1 MERAGPIQNRPLIL
15 VALLLGT
22 FLTAMEATVVSTA
35 MPTIIGDL
43 HGLNLYAWVFSIYL
57 LTSTATVPLYGRLA
71 DMVGRKPVFLSGI
84 GLFLLGSALS
94 GLSQNMPELIFFR
107 ALQGLGAGAVQP
119 TVFTIL
125 GDLYTLTERARIQGL
140 FSAIW
145 GTSSVAGPAL
155 GAFITITVGWRWVFY
170 VNVPFGTVAAVLL
183 WRTLHETRRSRQ
195 HTLDYLGAATLTSG
209 IALLLYGLL
218 GGTHGNVLPPAIIL
232 SLLLL
237 AAFVVIELRAKEPV
251 LPLGMFREPFIAVP
265 CLAGL
270 LIGAVQFGVSAYV
283 PLFVQGVQLGT
294 AGDAGKALVPLSIGW
309 PLAGFVSPRLLIRFG
324 FRPVAILGT
333 ALIGIGTSVLLAY
346 GLHTA
351 LPLIVANLFVLGM
364 GLGFSSNAFLL
375 GAQNSVGWE
384 RRGVVTASIQFTRT
398 MGGTV
403 GIALLG
409 AVLNARLAATLR
421 AAGTADV
428 NAVLNPAVRSALPA
442 AVLRVVQ
449 NGLAAGLHQIYLLL
463 AIAAV
468 AGFAVACFYPKGRAT
483 EGAPQSP
490 SPTSGEATVG
500 RRQPEAATR
509 DVEEIAR

>member
-1 MERAGPIQNRPLIL
+1 MQRAAPTPNRSLIL

-43 HGLNLYAWVFSIYL
+43 HGLNLYAWVFSAYL

-71 DMVGRKPVFLSGI
+71 DMVGRKPVFMSGI
-84 GLFLLGSALS
+84 ALFLLGSALS
-94 GLSQNMPELIFFR
+94 GLSQNMPELIVFR

-140 FSAIW
+140 FSAVW

-155 GAFITITVGWRWVFY
+155 GALITVTIGWRWVFY
-170 VNVPFGTVAAVLL
+170 VNVPFGAVAALLL
-183 WRTLHETRRSRQ
+183 WRTLHEARPSRQ
-195 HTLDYLGAATLTSG
+195 HTLDYAGAATLTGG
-209 IALLLYGLL
+209 IALLLFGLL
-218 GGTHGNVLPPAIIL
+218 GGSHGQILPAAIIL
-232 SLLLL
+232 ALLLL
-237 AAFVVIELRAKEPV
+237 AAFILVELRAREPV

-270 LIGAVQFGVSAYV
+270 FLGAVQFGLSSYI

-294 AGDAGKALVPLSIGW
+294 AGDAGKVLAPLSLGW

-333 ALIGIGTSVLLAY
+333 ALIAVGTAALLTY
-346 GLHTA
+346 GLQTP
-351 LPLIVANLFVLGM
+351 LLLIVPNLFLLGM

-375 GAQNSVGWE
+375 GAQNAVGWE
-384 RRGVVTASIQFTRT
+384 RRGVVTASVQFTRT

-409 AVLNARLAATLR
+409 AVLNARLAITLR
-421 AAGTADV
+421 AAGTTDV
-428 NAVLNPAVRSALPA
+428 NAVLNPSVRNGLPPALLQI
-442 AVLRVVQ
+442 VR
-449 NGLAAGLHQIYLLL
+449 NGLAGGLQQIYLLL
-463 AIAAV
+463 ALAALVGFGVACFFPKGHGEGATPAQVAAPGQRQPDAV
-468 AGFAVACFYPKGRAT
+468 AGG
-483 EGAPQSP
+483 
-490 SPTSGEATVG
+490 
-500 RRQPEAATR
+500 
-509 DVEEIAR
+509 VEEIAR

>member
-1 MERAGPIQNRPLIL
+1 MERTSPTQNRSVILI
-15 VALLLGT
+15 ALLLGT

-71 DMVGRKPVFLSGI
+71 DMVGRKPVFMAGI

-94 GLSQNMPELIFFR
+94 GLSQSMPELIFFR

-125 GDLYTLTERARIQGL
+125 GDLYTLSERARVQGL

-155 GAFITITVGWRWVFY
+155 GAFITVTVGWRWVFY
-170 VNVPFGTVAAVLL
+170 VNVPFGTIAAFLI
-183 WRTLHETRRSRQ
+183 WRSLHEVRRSRK
-195 HTLDYLGAATLTSG
+195 HTLDYAGAATLTSG
-209 IALLLYGLL
+209 ISLLLFGLL
-218 GGTHGNVLPPAIIL
+218 GGSQGSILWPAIIL
-232 SLLLL
+232 AFVLL
-237 AAFVVIELRAKEPV
+237 ATFVWIELGAKEPV

-270 LIGAVQFGVSAYV
+270 LTGVVQFGVSSYV

-294 AGDAGKALVPLSIGW
+294 AGDAGKALAPLSLGW

-333 ALIGIGTSVLLAY
+333 ALIGAGTAVLLVY
-346 GLHTA
+346 GLHTP

-384 RRGVVTASIQFTRT
+384 RRGVVTASVQFTRT

-409 AVLNARLAATLR
+409 AVLNAHLASTLR
-421 AAGTADV
+421 TAGAADV
-428 NAVLNPAVRSALPA
+428 NAVLNPSVRSSLPP
-442 AVLRVVQ
+442 AVIHIIQ
-449 NGLAAGLHQIYLLL
+449 SGLAAGLHMVYLLL

-468 AGFAVACFYPKGRAT
+468 GGFAVACFYPKGGGMTAANGT
-483 EGAPQSP
+483 AVPEGRPVASTPDHP
-490 SPTSGEATVG
+490 SEPVA
-500 RRQPEAATR
+500 
-509 DVEEIAR
+509 VE

>member
-1 MERAGPIQNRPLIL
+1 MERGSPVPNRSFIL

-71 DMVGRKPVFLSGI
+71 DMVGRKPVFMCGI
-84 GLFLLGSALS
+84 GIFLLGSALS
-94 GLSQNMPELIFFR
+94 GLAQSMPELIFFR
-107 ALQGLGAGAVQP
+107 AVQGLGAGAVQP

-125 GDLYTLTERARIQGL
+125 GDLYSLTERARIQGL

-145 GTSSVAGPAL
+145 GTASVAGPAL
-155 GAFITITVGWRWVFY
+155 GAFITVSIGWRWVFY

-183 WRTLHETRRSRQ
+183 WRTLHEARQGRQ
-195 HTLDYLGAATLTSG
+195 HTLDYAGAATLTSG
-209 IALLLYGLL
+209 IAVLLFGLL
-218 GGTHGNVLPPAIIL
+218 GGSHGNVFPPAIVL
-232 SLLLL
+232 AFLLL
-237 AAFVVIELRAKEPV
+237 AAFVLIELRAREPV
-251 LPLGMFREPFIAVP
+251 LPLGMFREPFIAIP

-270 LIGAVQFGVSAYV
+270 LIGAVQFGVSSYV

-294 AGDAGKALVPLSIGW
+294 AGDAGKALAPLSLGW
-309 PLAGFVSPRLLIRFG
+309 PLAGFVSPRLMIRFG

-333 ALIGIGTSVLLAY
+333 ALVGIGTSVLVTY
-346 GLHTA
+346 SLHTA
-351 LPLIVANLFVLGM
+351 LLLIVANLFVLGM

-375 GAQNSVGWE
+375 GAQDSVGWE
-384 RRGVVTASIQFTRT
+384 RRGVVTASVQFTRT

-409 AVLNARLAATLR
+409 AVLNARLTTTLR

-428 NAVLNPAVRSALPA
+428 NAVLNPSVRNALPP
-442 AVLRVVQ
+442 AVLRIVQ

-463 AIAAV
+463 AISAV
-468 AGFAVACFYPKGRAT
+468 GGFAVACFFPKGGGKSTIA
-483 EGAPQSP
+483 EQPIN
-490 SPTSGEATVG
+490 ATVANVPRG
-500 RRQPEAATR
+500 RPSKAAA
-509 DVEEIAR
+509 VE

>member
-1 MERAGPIQNRPLIL
+1 MERIGAVQNRSLIL

-71 DMVGRKPVFLSGI
+71 DMVGRKPVFMGGI
-84 GLFLLGSALS
+84 TIFLIGSALS
-94 GLSQNMPELIFFR
+94 GLSQSMPELIFFR

-125 GDLYTLTERARIQGL
+125 GDLYSLTERARIQGL

-155 GAFITITVGWRWVFY
+155 GAFITVTVGWRWVFY
-170 VNVPFGTVAAVLL
+170 VNVPFGTVAVILL
-183 WRTLHETRRSRQ
+183 WRTLHESRQTRQ
-195 HTLDYLGAATLTSG
+195 HTLDYAGAATLTSG
-209 IALLLYGLL
+209 IAALLFGLL
-218 GGTHGNVLPPAIIL
+218 GGSHGNVLPPAIVL
-232 SLLLL
+232 ALLLL
-237 AAFVVIELRAKEPV
+237 AAFVFIELRAKEPV

-270 LIGAVQFGVSAYV
+270 LIGAVQFGVSSYV

-294 AGDAGKALVPLSIGW
+294 AGDAGKALVPLSLGW

-333 ALIGIGTSVLLAY
+333 ALIGVGTAVLLTY
-346 GLHTA
+346 GLHTS
-351 LPLIVANLFVLGM
+351 LLVIVPDLFVLGM

-409 AVLNARLAATLR
+409 AVLNARLVTTLR

-428 NAVLNPAVRSALPA
+428 NAVLNPSVRNALPV
-442 AVLRVVQ
+442 AVLHIVQ

-463 AIAAV
+463 AVAALG
-468 AGFAVACFYPKGRAT
+468 GFAVACFYPKGRGTDGVAQ
-483 EGAPQSP
+483 PP
-490 SPTSGEATVG
+490 PTGGSTASSQPRRAEAVAA
-500 RRQPEAATR
+500 EA
-509 DVEEIAR
+509 E

>member
-1 MERAGPIQNRPLIL
+1 VEHDGAVQNRSLIL
-15 VALLLGT
+15 IALLLGT

-71 DMVGRKPVFLSGI
+71 DMVGRKPVFMGGI
-84 GLFLLGSALS
+84 AIFLLGSALS
-94 GLSQNMPELIFFR
+94 GLSQSMPQLIFFR

-125 GDLYTLTERARIQGL
+125 GDLYSLTERARIQGL

-155 GAFITITVGWRWVFY
+155 GAFITVTIGWRWVFY
-170 VNVPFGTVAAVLL
+170 INVPFGAIAVVLL
-183 WRTLHETRRSRQ
+183 WRTLHESRQTRR
-195 HTLDYLGAATLTSG
+195 HTLDYAGAATLTSG
-209 IALLLYGLL
+209 IAVLLFGLL
-218 GGTHGNVLPPAIIL
+218 GGSHGNVLPPAIIL
-232 SLLLL
+232 AFLLL
-237 AAFVVIELRAKEPV
+237 AAFVFFELRAKEPV

-294 AGDAGKALVPLSIGW
+294 AGDAGKALVPVSVAW
-309 PLAGFVSPRLLIRFG
+309 SLAGFVSPRLLIRFG

-333 ALIGIGTSVLLAY
+333 ALIGIGTAVLLAY
-346 GLHTA
+346 GLHTS
-351 LPLIVANLFVLGM
+351 LLLIVPNLFVLGM

-409 AVLNARLAATLR
+409 AVLNARLATTLR

-428 NAVLNPAVRSALPA
+428 NAVLNPSVRNALPPN
-442 AVLRVVQ
+442 VLHIVQ
-449 NGLAAGLHQIYLLL
+449 NGLAAGLHQVYLLL
-463 AIAAV
+463 AISALG
-468 AGFAVACFYPKGRAT
+468 GFAVACFYPKGRGT
-483 EGAPQSP
+483 EGAAQSL
-490 SPTSGEATVG
+490 SPASRPAAV
-500 RRQPEAATR
+500 RLRQPKAATR